1 MHSKRLGV
9 GVAVVNRLLYAI
21 GGFDGKERLASMECY
36 HPENNAWTILPS
48 MKTGRSGAG
57 VAALNQY
64 IYVVGGFD
72 GRVQLSSVERYD
84 TEQQIWDS
92 VATIQVARSALSLT
106 VLDGRL
112 YAMGGFDGQAFLSIV
127 EVYDPMNDRW
137 EMGTPL
143 TSGRSG
149 HASAVIY
156 QPSCANVYMDC
167 MGGSDDKQKQLPD
180 DDENSHNGPSTSKTA
195 ALPSNSTNALHSFSG
210 NRCKHCDDG
219 QQSDSFDSDGQRMAH
234 VEHLMNH
241 GPTET
246 MSPDDQSK
254 YEHQCRQ
261 AVYNLMQMDCIEKR
275 SNGER
280 LRSSRSAS
288 SSNRF
293 EPTTS
298 MSSDVSMES
307 HEDFDARFD
316 RDKEEERPDNPNS
329 DDDNNVFDSDRNSR
343 DSIAFDG
350 IGRELKKRRNKIM
363 LKCTHFIDFLKT
375 Q

>member
-72 GRVQLSSVERYD
+72 GHVQLSSVERYD
-84 TEQQIWDS
+84 TEQQIWES

-106 VLDGRL
+106 VLDGKL

-127 EVYDPMNDRW
+127 EVYDPTNDRW

-167 MGGSDDKQKQLPD
+167 MGGSDDKHKQLPD
-180 DDENSHNGPSTSKTA
+180 DDENSHNGPSTSKAA
-195 ALPSNSTNALHSFSG
+195 ALPSTSANALHSFSG
-210 NRCKHCDDG
+210 NRCNHCDDE

-261 AVYNLMQMDCIEKR
+261 AVYNLMQMDCVEKR
-275 SNGER
+275 SNEER
-280 LRSSRSAS
+280 LRSCRNAS
-288 SSNRF
+288 SPNKF
-293 EPTTS
+293 EATAS

-307 HEDFDARFD
+307 HEDSETRFNHD
-316 RDKEEERPDNPNS
+316 IKEDNPDNS
-329 DDDNNVFDSDRNSR
+329 DGDNDVFDSNSNSNCR
-343 DSIAFDG
+343 DSIAFDS
-350 IGRELKKRRNKIM
+350 IGSDLQNRRKKIM